1 MLSPWLETF
10 IDKTIQMLQNDV
22 LKKKIQLLILEPFL
36 QYIIELV
43 FPYVVIVCAIFGIM
57 LLMIV
62 IILGLLV
69 FRLNGGSV
77 AAAAAAGAAA
87 VVPIVSAGG
96 A

>member
-69 FRLNGGSV
+69 FRLNGGAV
-77 AAAAAAGAAA
+77 AAAASAGATA